1 MFEKYKRDLQQ
12 LGTPFVLVLV
22 SEMATLSALLLGNM
36 TLTWWIAQHGGARD
50 LAIFGMAIAAA
61 SLVAIP
67 LLSPLGDRYPKK
79 RLMAISFVA
88 IAGESVVLAMLA
100 QADDYSLY
108 AIIACEMV
116 GVCAVAI
123 ILPCMQTIASELV
136 SADKLS
142 VAISLQ
148 KVSGSIGGILGPA
161 LGGGVIAA
169 SGVASALWLHVVL
182 LLAAA
187 YAATR
192 LPTVA
197 AAGAAAAAGLTQ
209 WMRELHGGLRMK
221 WQLPLERRWTCV
233 NLIIGMFYA
242 PAIGMLLPL
251 RVTGLGLSAAWLGA
265 ANMAIMSGMFL
276 GFLGF
281 ASIVSNRIGR
291 FRALLGSVLLRA
303 VALLVI
309 GLSAS
314 PELLVAAFWMLGLSQ
329 ATIQFVGVTHRM
341 LATPAGYRA
350 RSASVNM
357 MAWQISSTL
366 GPGLAGLALLGVSVA
381 QCYVAFGIVIAGC
394 TMGLSTIPKIRE
406 FLSLDHDAVT
416 GWYEK
421 EIPGLFHNNP

>member
-1 MFEKYKRDLQQ
+1 
-12 LGTPFVLVLV
+12 
-22 SEMATLSALLLGNM
+22 
-36 TLTWWIAQHGGARD
+36 
-50 LAIFGMAIAAA
+50 
-61 SLVAIP
+61 
-67 LLSPLGDRYPKK
+67 
-79 RLMAISFVA
+79 
-88 IAGESVVLAMLA
+88 
-100 QADDYSLY
+100 
-108 AIIACEMV
+108 
-116 GVCAVAI
+116 
-123 ILPCMQTIASELV
+123 
-136 SADKLS
+136 
-142 VAISLQ
+142 
-148 KVSGSIGGILGPA
+148 
-161 LGGGVIAA
+161 
-169 SGVASALWLHVVL
+169 
-182 LLAAA
+182 
-187 YAATR
+187 
-192 LPTVA
+192 
-197 AAGAAAAAGLTQ
+197 
-209 WMRELHGGLRMK
+209 MK

-421 EIPGLFHNNP
+421 EIPGLF

>member
-1 MFEKYKRDLQQ
+1 
-12 LGTPFVLVLV
+12 
-22 SEMATLSALLLGNM
+22 
-36 TLTWWIAQHGGARD
+36 
-50 LAIFGMAIAAA
+50 
-61 SLVAIP
+61 
-67 LLSPLGDRYPKK
+67 
-79 RLMAISFVA
+79 
-88 IAGESVVLAMLA
+88 
-100 QADDYSLY
+100 
-108 AIIACEMV
+108 
-116 GVCAVAI
+116 
-123 ILPCMQTIASELV
+123 
-136 SADKLS
+136 
-142 VAISLQ
+142 
-148 KVSGSIGGILGPA
+148 
-161 LGGGVIAA
+161 
-169 SGVASALWLHVVL
+169 
-182 LLAAA
+182 
-187 YAATR
+187 
-192 LPTVA
+192 
-197 AAGAAAAAGLTQ
+197 
-209 WMRELHGGLRMK
+209 MK

-281 ASIVSNRIGR
+281 ASIVSKRIGR

-366 GPGLAGLALLGVSVA
+366 GPGLTGLALLGASVA

-416 GWYEK
+416 GWYER
-421 EIPGLFHNNP
+421 EIPGLFRNNP